1 MRQTIR
7 PTTRHRARPSS
18 SVLIAAAV
26 LLAALGY
33 HFFSST
39 VRSSTDVPVRAIA
52 AVERQDAPA
61 ETPPDAITDA
71 VTEEDGAV
79 PGAVTVFDDGQPAI
93 ANLDPD
99 LRRALR
105 IAARDAADDG
115 IELLVTSGWRSAAY
129 QEALLEDARA
139 EYGSWEAAARWV
151 ATAETSPHVS
161 GDAVDLGGEDAL
173 AWLSKRGA
181 EYGLCRI
188 YRNEPWHF
196 EVRPGAVDHGCPPIY
211 DDPTQDPRMHP

>member
-1 MRQTIR
+1 MHQ
-7 PTTRHRARPSS
+7 TTRTDSERRGWPSS

-26 LLAALGY
+26 LLGALGY
-33 HFFSST
+33 HLLSLT
-39 VRSSTDVPVRAIA
+39 ARSSSDVPTRGVA
-52 AVERQDAPA
+52 AVERQNVPA
-61 ETPPDAITDA
+61 DSPPGA
-71 VTEEDGAV
+71 VTEEDGAF
-79 PGAVTVFDDGQPAI
+79 PGAVTVFEDGQPAI

-105 IAARDAADDG
+105 AAARDASDDG

-129 QEALLEDARA
+129 QDALLDEARA
-139 EYGSWEAAARWV
+139 EYGSWEEAARWV

-173 AWLSKRGA
+173 AWLSKGGA

-188 YRNEPWHF
+188 YHNEPWHF
-196 EVRPGAVDHGCPPIY
+196 EVRPGAIDQGCPPMY
-211 DDPTQDPRMHP
+211 ADPTQDPRMQP